1 MTTWLPT
8 GSRNLAA
15 QSNERR
21 ASGRARMGLLS
32 LLREVL
38 AIFTRAQVAANY
50 YEELKP
56 QSEAEADLADKG
68 LTRADVPRAAFRKL
82 TE

>member
-56 QSEAEADLADKG
+56 QSEADLADKG